1 MQANYLHAGHDHS
14 WAEHLLEPLEPM
26 LPGGEKTVGFLGH
39 LLADA
44 GQIYL
49 MLLVVMFAV
58 FLLQTYID
66 TDRMQRKLAS
76 LKNIWGYLLA
86 FGLGVISPFCSCS
99 IVPVLMGLI
108 AVGVPMSVCLCML
121 TTASL
126 LNLTAVTALYSLEG
140 VGFASVYLVC
150 SLVIVALSSF
160 LLSRCDLRDA
170 ARDYHL
176 AEHHHHHDHCCDC
189 GHEHHHDHPLSM
201 AERCRSA
208 LCDTLSILKTTWFWI
223 LLSVAAAA
231 ALESYLPL
239 EQITQVVADHSML
252 SGLLAA
258 VIGFP
263 LHWMFQHHAHH
274 PAAARDVCSGCFDLH
289 PVGDGDLGAQRG
301 AADPGAQ
308 AKGNRPLCGDSGPF
322 DPVLFAGSAGDSVKR
337 GFLWL

>member
-49 MLLVVMFAV
+49 MMLVVMFAV

-66 TDRMQRKLAS
+66 TDRMQRKLAG

-263 LHWMFQHHAHH
+263 LHSDVFSITPIIQLLRGMSAPVALSFALSAMVTSVPSVVLLTQALK
-274 PAAARDVCSGCFDLH
+274 PKAIVRYVGILVLLTLCCSLAALV
-289 PVGDGDLGAQRG
+289 
-301 AADPGAQ
+301 
-308 AKGNRPLCGDSGPF
+308 
-322 DPVLFAGSAGDSVKR
+322 VL
-337 GFLWL
+337 

>member
-1 MQANYLHAGHDHS
+1 MMQANYLHAGHDHS

-66 TDRMQRKLAS
+66 TDRMQRKLAG

-170 ARDYHL
+170 A
-176 AEHHHHHDHCCDC
+176 
-189 GHEHHHDHPLSM
+189 G
-201 AERCRSA
+201 
-208 LCDTLSILKTTWFWI
+208 TTTWQNTTITTTTAATAGMSITMTTRFRWQN
-223 LLSVAAAA
+223 AAAVRCA
-231 ALESYLPL
+231 IPFPSSRRPG
-239 EQITQVVADHSML
+239 
-252 SGLLAA
+252 SG
-258 VIGFP
+258 F
-263 LHWMFQHHAHH
+263 
-274 PAAARDVCSGCFDLH
+274 C
-289 PVGDGDLGAQRG
+289 
-301 AADPGAQ
+301 
-308 AKGNRPLCGDSGPF
+308 
-322 DPVLFAGSAGDSVKR
+322 
-337 GFLWL
+337 

>member
-66 TDRMQRKLAS
+66 TDRMQRKLAG

-170 ARDYHL
+170 ARDYPL
-176 AEHHHHHDHCCDC
+176 AEHN
-189 GHEHHHDHPLSM
+189 HHHDHPLSM

-263 LHWMFQHHAHH
+263 LHSDVFSITPIIQLLRGMSAPVALTFTLSAMVTSVPSVVLLTQALK
-274 PAAARDVCSGCFDLH
+274 PKAIVRYVGILVLLTLCCSLAALVIL
-289 PVGDGDLGAQRG
+289 
-301 AADPGAQ
+301 
-308 AKGNRPLCGDSGPF
+308 
-322 DPVLFAGSAGDSVKR
+322 
-337 GFLWL
+337 

>member
-66 TDRMQRKLAS
+66 TDRMQRKLAG

-176 AEHHHHHDHCCDC
+176 AEHHHHRDDDPQAQHQRQHQHQQTGPEKLLAQC
-189 GHEHHHDHPLSM
+189 GLLGHVARPLSPQCM
-201 AERCRSA
+201 M
-208 LCDTLSILKTTWFWI
+208 
-223 LLSVAAAA
+223 LLR
-231 ALESYLPL
+231 P
-239 EQITQVVADHSML
+239 L
-252 SGLLAA
+252 SGQRASTRRSRTPA
-258 VIGFP
+258 RTP
-263 LHWMFQHHAHH
+263 
-274 PAAARDVCSGCFDLH
+274 PAAQS
-289 PVGDGDLGAQRG
+289 G
-301 AADPGAQ
+301 AAGRR
-308 AKGNRPLCGDSGPF
+308 KGG
-322 DPVLFAGSAGDSVKR
+322 
-337 GFLWL
+337 

>member
-1 MQANYLHAGHDHS
+1 MQFFCCRPTSTPTG
-14 WAEHLLEPLEPM
+14 
-26 LPGGEKTVGFLGH
+26 V
-39 LLADA
+39 
-44 GQIYL
+44 
-49 MLLVVMFAV
+49 
-58 FLLQTYID
+58 
-66 TDRMQRKLAS
+66 QRKLAG
-76 LKNIWGYLLA
+76 LEKNIWGSLLA

-189 GHEHHHDHPLSM
+189 GHEHHHDHDHCCDCGHEHHHDHPLSM

-263 LHWMFQHHAHH
+263 LHS
-274 PAAARDVCSGCFDLH
+274 DVFSITPIIQLLRGMSA
-289 PVGDGDLGAQRG
+289 PVALTFTLSAMVTSV
-301 AADPGAQ
+301 PSVVLLTQ
-308 AKGNRPLCGDSGPF
+308 ALKPKAIVRYVGILVL
-322 DPVLFAGSAGDSVKR
+322 DPVLFAGSAGDSVKEDSCGYNR
-337 GFLWL
+337 NQ

>member
-49 MLLVVMFAV
+49 MLLVMMFAV

-66 TDRMQRKLAS
+66 TDRMQRKLAG

-231 ALESYLPL
+231 ADHAGGCRPL
-239 EQITQVVADHSML
+239 D
-252 SGLLAA
+252 A
-258 VIGFP
+258 VRSVGGSDWFSAP
-263 LHWMFQHHAHH
+263 FGCFQHHAHH
-274 PAAARDVCSGCFDLH
+274 PAAARDVCAGCLDLH

-337 GFLWL
+337 GCLWL